1 MTTYNGW
8 TNRETWVINLHFGEY
23 FQDVAND
30 GQQLLADYMEE
41 TLWEMLEEANI
52 PPVFLD
58 LIDLGV
64 VNWHELAVA
73 YNEDRKV

>member
-23 FQDVAND
+23 FQEVAND

-41 TLWEMLEEANI
+41 TLWEMLEDATI

-64 VNWHELAVA
+64 VNWHELAAA
-73 YNEDRKV
+73 YNENKEV

>member
-23 FQDVAND
+23 FQEVAND
-30 GQQLLADYMEE
+30 GQQLLADYMEG

-64 VNWHELAVA
+64 VNWHELAA
-73 YNEDRKV
+73 TYNENKEV

>member
-30 GQQLLADYMEE
+30 GQQLLADYMEG

-64 VNWHELAVA
+64 VNWHELAEA
-73 YNEDRKV
+73 YNEDKGV

>member
-23 FQDVAND
+23 FQEVAND
-30 GQQLLADYMEE
+30 GQQLLADYMEG
-41 TLWEMLEEANI
+41 TLWEMLAEANI

-64 VNWHELAVA
+64 VNWHELATA
-73 YNEDRKV
+73 YNENKEV

>member
-23 FQDVAND
+23 FQEVAND
-30 GQQLLADYMEE
+30 GQQLLADYMEG

-52 PPVFLD
+52 PLVFLD

-64 VNWHELAVA
+64 VNWHELAAA
-73 YNEDRKV
+73 YNENKEV

>member
-8 TNRETWVINLHFGEY
+8 TNRETWVINVHFGEY
-23 FQDVAND
+23 FQEIAND
-30 GQQLLADYMEE
+30 GQQLLADYMEA
-41 TLWEMLEEANI
+41 TLWEMLEEAQI

-64 VNWHELAVA
+64 VNWQELAGA
-73 YNEDRKV
+73 YNED

>member
-73 YNEDRKV
+73 YNEDRKA